1 MGSWKEM
8 LKAVS
13 FAVLIAY
20 ALTACSVS
28 PHKYDVAPQVAIE
41 QRAIARELGTI
52 EVRTS
57 VPSDEE
63 ARELFGIPLHK
74 RGIQAVWLEITNNS
88 EKRSRFAPYSV
99 DPDYYP
105 PHEVAYMF
113 RKQFSKEGWIA
124 LESYLDDLSMPR
136 DIGPGQTETG
146 YVFTNT
152 TVGTKA
158 FNVDVFYTAD
168 RGKNEHF
175 TFFVDVP
182 GFTPDHAN
190 VDFENLY
197 DDGLQDM
204 SPEAFRELLNDWPC
218 CTTDYTDSRTG
229 RPVKVMVVARGRDL
243 LQALLRAEW
252 SETSYERDDNYLKY
266 SNYYFERPPDAVFRK
281 GREGKKQESIELSLW
296 LSPVAVDGVPVWAV
310 NVRHAIGRLFEL
322 GENFFG
328 IRFDPDT
335 DNGRN
340 YVLQDFWYGR
350 SLESY
355 AWSGSGKKVPES
367 DPVSDFN
374 GNVWF
379 SDGFRVVL
387 WLSGEP
393 VSLKD
398 ATGRNWDNVLAA
410 KAAEQ

>member
-1 MGSWKEM
+1 MSSWKEM

-20 ALTACSVS
+20 ALTASSVS
-28 PHKYDVAPQVAIE
+28 PNKYDVAPQVAIE

-88 EKRSRFAPYSV
+88 EKRARFAPYSV

-182 GFTPDHAN
+182 G
-190 VDFENLY
+190 
-197 DDGLQDM
+197 
-204 SPEAFRELLNDWPC
+204 
-218 CTTDYTDSRTG
+218 
-229 RPVKVMVVARGRDL
+229 
-243 LQALLRAEW
+243 
-252 SETSYERDDNYLKY
+252 
-266 SNYYFERPPDAVFRK
+266 
-281 GREGKKQESIELSLW
+281 LSLI
-296 LSPVAVDGVPVWAV
+296 
-310 NVRHAIGRLFEL
+310 HI
-322 GENFFG
+322 
-328 IRFDPDT
+328 
-335 DNGRN
+335 
-340 YVLQDFWYGR
+340 
-350 SLESY
+350 
-355 AWSGSGKKVPES
+355 
-367 DPVSDFN
+367 
-374 GNVWF
+374 
-379 SDGFRVVL
+379 
-387 WLSGEP
+387 
-393 VSLKD
+393 
-398 ATGRNWDNVLAA
+398 
-410 KAAEQ
+410 

>member
-1 MGSWKEM
+1 M
-8 LKAVS
+8 
-13 FAVLIAY
+13 
-20 ALTACSVS
+20 
-28 PHKYDVAPQVAIE
+28 
-41 QRAIARELGTI
+41 
-52 EVRTS
+52 
-57 VPSDEE
+57 PSDAE
-63 ARELFGIPLHK
+63 ARELFGIALHK

-88 EKRSRFAPYSV
+88 EKRARFVPYSL
-99 DPDYYP
+99 DPDYFP

-113 RKQFSKEGWIA
+113 RKNFSKDGWVQ
-124 LESYLDDLSMPR
+124 LEAYLNDLSMPR
-136 DIGPGQTETG
+136 DIGPGETETG
-146 YVFTNT
+146 YVFTNST
-152 TVGTKA
+152 IGTKA

-175 TFFVDVP
+175 TFFVNVP
-182 GFTPDHAN
+182 GFTPDHAQ
-190 VDFENLY
+190 VDFRNLY
-197 DDGLQDM
+197 EGGMQDM
-204 SPEAFRELLNDWPC
+204 SPEAFRAMLSDWPC
-218 CTTDYTDSRTG
+218 CTSDYTNSKTG
-229 RPVKVMVVARGRDL
+229 RPVNVMLVARGRDL

-252 SETSYERDDNYLKY
+252 AETSYERNDNYLKY
-266 SNYYFERPPDAVFRK
+266 SNYYFDRPPDAVFRK

-355 AWSGSGKKVPES
+355 AWSGSGKRVPEN

-398 ATGRNWDNVLAA
+398 ATGRNWDNVLAV

>member
-1 MGSWKEM
+1 MSSWKRL

-13 FAVLIAY
+13 IAFLITCAFS
-20 ALTACSVS
+20 ACSIS
-28 PHKYDVAPQVAIE
+28 PHKYDDAPQSAIE
-41 QRAIARELGTI
+41 QRAVAKELGTI

-57 VPSDEE
+57 VPGDEE
-63 ARELFGIPLHK
+63 ARKLFGIPLHK

-88 EKRSRFAPYSV
+88 EKRARFAPYSI
-99 DPDYYP
+99 DPDYFP
-105 PHEVAYMF
+105 PNEVAYMF

-136 DIGPGQTETG
+136 DIGPGETETG

-158 FNVDVFYTAD
+158 FNVDVFYTAE

-182 GFTPDHAN
+182 GFTPDHAS
-190 VDFENLY
+190 VDFRNLY
-197 DDGLQDM
+197 DGGMQDM
-204 SPEAFRELLNDWPC
+204 SPDAFRELLADWPC
-218 CTTDYTDSRTG
+218 CTTDYTNSKTG
-229 RPVKVMVVARGRDL
+229 RPVKVIVVARGRDL

-266 SNYYFERPPDAVFRK
+266 SNYYLGRPPDAVFRK
-281 GREGKKQESIELSLW
+281 GREGNKLESIELSLW
-296 LSPVAVDGVPVWAV
+296 LSPVTVDGVPAWVV
-310 NVRHAIGRLFEL
+310 NVRHAIGRLFEF
-322 GENFFG
+322 GENFLG

-335 DNGRN
+335 NNGRN
-340 YVLQDFWYGR
+340 FVLQDLWYGR
-350 SLESY
+350 SLDSY
-355 AWSGSGKKVPES
+355 AWSRSGKMVPES

-393 VSLKD
+393 VSLKN

-410 KAAEQ
+410 KAVER